1 MIYRYFAWIL
11 AIMIL
16 NGCDSHHGISM
27 KENEKDLFP
36 RLSEL
41 DRQEP
46 IARQVPF
53 KANYHGQELSDSYH
67 WLKDQ
72 GYPVVNDI
80 EVLDYLEK
88 ENSYF
93 NAFLDPNRDF
103 VEKIFQEFK
112 GRSEEAEESVPFE
125 KNGYEYRWFYR
136 PGDEYRTYSR
146 RNLNNNQTQIIL
158 DETALAQGYDYFDIG
173 SWRVSPDSNLLAYTY
188 DTEGDERYKLQV
200 IDLRTGKCL
209 VDQLE
214 DVQGELEFGLDGS
227 TIIYARLEADRW
239 HSKNIYVHKLGQNQS
254 EDIEIF
260 YEGDDEYF
268 LGFYLTSDDQ
278 YLVLESTQREAQDA
292 FVVSMDDIYSAPI
305 KLVGREDGF
314 TLSIDHAGNHFYILA
329 NDSHKN
335 FRLAR
340 THHDRPDQEN
350 WETIEPGS
358 DDNYLMDFQTFKDFM
373 VIKSRQRGIDNISIR
388 SYAGDSHSV
397 TFPEKISTLYIEQ
410 NADFQQSF
418 VRLGVQSMITPP
430 MVVDYQIKQKE
441 FIERKTKKIPSG
453 YDKALYRTDRL
464 MATARDGTLVPVSL
478 VYKEGIERDGTS
490 PMLLYGYGAYGITV
504 SPTFSTMR
512 LSLLDRGFVYAI
524 AHIRGG
530 SMLGYQWYLDGKLE
544 QRENTF
550 NDFVDV
556 ANFLVDQKYTA
567 AGNISIVG
575 RSAGGEL
582 MGAAVIQAPHLWRSV
597 NLGVPFVDVLNSMLD
612 ASLPL
617 TPPEWKEWGNPI
629 EDKQAFEL
637 LRRYSPYDNITAREY
652 PPMLVSGGLNDPRVT
667 YWEPAKWTA
676 KMRSTKTDNNLL
688 VMRINMGAG
697 HFANTGRFG
706 RLKDYA
712 EEYVFTLLAHNIK
725 Q

>member
-1 MIYRYFAWIL
+1 MYRYCLWVLI
-11 AIMIL
+11 IIIL
-16 NGCDSHHGISM
+16 NGCGSRPEVSM
-27 KENEKDLFP
+27 EKNAKDLFP
-36 RLSEL
+36 RLVEL
-41 DRQEP
+41 DRPEP
-46 IARQVPF
+46 VARQIPF
-53 KANYHGQELSDSYH
+53 KVSYHGQELSDPYH

-72 GYPVVNDI
+72 SYPEVDDK
-80 EVLDYLEK
+80 EVLDYLDE
-88 ENSYF
+88 ENKYF
-93 NAFLDPNRDF
+93 HEFLDPNRDL
-103 VEKIFQEFK
+103 VETIFQEFK
-112 GRSEEAEESVPFE
+112 GRSEETEESVPFV

-146 RNLNNNQTQIIL
+146 KSIDNGETQIIL
-158 DETALAQGYDYFDIG
+158 DQAALAKGFDYFDIG
-173 SWRVSPDSNLLAYTY
+173 DWRVSPDNNLLAYTY
-188 DTEGDERYKLQV
+188 DTDGDERYELRI
-200 IDLRTGKCL
+200 IDLQTGKYL
-209 VDQLE
+209 LDQLE
-214 DVQGELEFGLDGS
+214 DVAGELEFGADGS
-227 TIIYARLEADRW
+227 TIIYSLLEPDRW
-239 HSKNIYVHKLGQNQS
+239 HSKNINIHKLGQNQS
-254 EDIEIF
+254 EDKTIF
-260 YEGDDEYF
+260 YEEDDEYF

-278 YLVLESTQREAQDA
+278 YLVLESTQRETQDA
-292 FVVSMDDIYSAPI
+292 FVVSMDDVYSEPV
-305 KLVGREDGF
+305 KLAGREDGF
-314 TLSIDHAGNHFYILA
+314 TLSIDHSGNHFYILA
-329 NDSHKN
+329 NDVHKN
-335 FRLAR
+335 FRLASVN
-340 THHDRPDQEN
+340 HDRPDQEN
-350 WETIEPGS
+350 WKTIEIGT

-373 VIKSRQRGIDNISIR
+373 VIKSRKQGIDNISIR
-388 SYAGDSHSV
+388 SYDDQVHNV
-397 TFPEKISTLYIEQ
+397 IFPEKVSTLYIGQ
-410 NADFQQSF
+410 NTEFQQSF

-430 MVVDYQIKQKE
+430 MVVDYQIKQKKI
-441 FIERKTKKIPSG
+441 IERKVKKIPSG
-453 YDKALYRTDRL
+453 YDKALYRTERL
-464 MATARDGTLVPVSL
+464 MAKARDGKLVPVSI
-478 VYKEGIERDGTS
+478 VYKKGIQRDGTS

-556 ANFLVDQKYTA
+556 ANFLVDEKYTS

-612 ASLPL
+612 ESLPL

-629 EDKQAFEL
+629 KDPQAFDFL
-637 LRRYSPYDNITAREY
+637 KSYSPYDNITNREY

-676 KMRSTKTDNNLL
+676 KMRNKKTDNNLL